1 MKSMEYMR
9 SKESAG
15 QSEVHTTSEKK
26 YQLSIVNQMNLL
38 FSLSCD
44 HIRSDQISLSVVSDS
59 ATLYITMCKH
69 TKL

>member
-9 SKESAG
+9 SKASAG

-26 YQLSIVNQMNLL
+26 YQLSIVNHMNLL

-44 HIRSDQISLSVVSDS
+44 HIRSDQMLGRVRLF
-59 ATLYITMCKH
+59 ATLYIKMCKH